1 MCSASGLCALDHSC
15 FSSLPISIIPRHQ
28 FLDPVLPMAVN
39 DGSECGERIDS
50 VELARLDERSDSRPV
65 LCSCIVSGTTG
76 HDDAELRRDD
86 IQSLGHVLSDAMQ
99 AAATGADQAFRLD
112 NLLHTNTVAS
122 RI

>member
-1 MCSASGLCALDHSC
+1 MCPASGLCALDQSC

-39 DGSECGERIDS
+39 DGSEGGGQVGERIDS
-50 VELARLDERSDSRPV
+50 VELARLDERSDGRPV

-76 HDDAELRRDD
+76 DDDAELRRDN

-99 AAATGADQAFRLD
+99 AAATGAD
-112 NLLHTNTVAS
+112 
-122 RI
+122 